1 MNEYTYG
8 GLVGIHFQGWSMA
21 EHTLPPLSLP
31 GIGHD
36 QTVKNAGLLSRPIKF
51 GSAEECS

>member
-1 MNEYTYG
+1 
-8 GLVGIHFQGWSMA
+8 MA

-31 GIGHD
+31 GIGHH